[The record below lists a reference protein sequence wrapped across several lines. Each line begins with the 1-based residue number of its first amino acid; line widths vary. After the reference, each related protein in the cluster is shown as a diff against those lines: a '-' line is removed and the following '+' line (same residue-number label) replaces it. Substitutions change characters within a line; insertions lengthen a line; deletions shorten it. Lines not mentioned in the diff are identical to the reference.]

1 MTPKVSYRVKNNTLK
16 IRIKVPDYPAAIYD
30 TGIFCP
36 ENKFDVKKQIS
47 GSPQVQTYMDATQE
61 AIRKLFMPGVS
72 AKLLWASLN
81 QQRTEA
87 QDTHRISDAFDYYFR
102 TADVEESTIKTIQA
116 VKLRVKAAGLLD
128 TLLKDINGALIR
140 DFLGGLDLKAS
151 TIHETYTKFNSVLN
165 RYIRD
170 HAIDITL
177 PKGIAKRPQKVE
189 SEDAEYLVW
198 DELKELLRAQV
209 DDDSD
214 RYGKDLW
221 CLMSLTGMA
230 AGDLLKFNPKKD
242 ISADGKWIYYNRK
255 KTGSKC
261 TIPLLPPAKEIIDRY
276 QWPAK
281 ISIRTLQYKSEGIV
295 SELVGRKMK
304 SHGARKTFGTIMLE
318 FSYSIESV
326 SKMMGHSSP
335 LITSQIYSKVTQAK
349 IEREMQSIPDSVKK
363 MMEV

>member
-30 TGIFCP
+30 TGIYCP

-87 QDTHRISDAFDYYFR
+87 QGTHRISDAFDYYFR

-221 CLMSLTGMA
+221 CLMALTGLSVS
-230 AGDLLKFNPKKD
+230 DILLFDPKKNV
-242 ISADGKWIYYNRK
+242 SADGKWIKYSRA

-261 TIPLLPPAKEIIDRY
+261 IIPLLPQAKEIIERY
-276 QWPAK
+276 TWPAK
-281 ISIRTLQYKSEGIV
+281 ISKRTIQYKAEGII
-295 SELVGRKMK
+295 SLLVGRKMK
-304 SHGARKTFGTIMLE
+304 THGARKTAGCIFLE
-318 FSYSIESV
+318 LGMSMESV
-326 SKMMGHSSP
+326 SKILGHSSV
-335 LITSQIYSKVTQAK
+335 IVTQKHYAKITQAK
-349 IEREMQSIPDSVKK
+349 LDRELLEISKK
-363 MMEV
+363 FEV

>member
-30 TGIFCP
+30 TGIYCP

-61 AIRKLFMPGVS
+61 AIRKLFLPGVS
-72 AKLLWASLN
+72 AKSLWASLN

-87 QDTHRISDAFDYYFR
+87 QGTHRISDAFDYYFR

-170 HAIDITL
+170 HAINLTL

-198 DELKELLRAQV
+198 DELKELLRVQV

-221 CLMSLTGMA
+221 CLMAMTGLSVS
-230 AGDLLKFNPKKD
+230 DILLFDPKKNV
-242 ISADGKWIYYNRK
+242 SADGKWIKYSRA

-261 TIPLLPPAKEIIDRY
+261 IIPLLPQAKEIIERHT
-276 QWPAK
+276 WPAK
-281 ISIRTLQYKSEGIV
+281 ISKRTIQYKAEGII
-295 SELVGRKMK
+295 SLLVGRKMK
-304 SHGARKTFGTIMLE
+304 THGARKTAGCIFLE
-318 FSYSIESV
+318 LGMSMESV
-326 SKMMGHSSP
+326 SKILGHSSV
-335 LITSQIYSKVTQAK
+335 IVTQKHYAK
-349 IEREMQSIPDSVKK
+349 ITQEKLDRELLEIAKK
-363 MMEV
+363 FDV

>member
-30 TGIFCP
+30 TGIYCP

-47 GSPQVQTYMDATQE
+47 GSPQVQTYMDSTTE
-61 AIRKLFMPGVS
+61 AIKKLFMPGATPQS
-72 AKLLWASLN
+72 IWSDLN
-81 QQRTEA
+81 KQRTEA
-87 QDTHRISDAFDYYFR
+87 QGSHQISDAFDYYFR

-140 DFLGGLDLKAS
+140 DFLGGLDLKDS

-170 HAIDITL
+170 QGLGIVL
-177 PKGIAKRPQKVE
+177 PKGLFKRPQAVE
-189 SEDAEYLVW
+189 SEEAEYLVW

-221 CLMSLTGMA
+221 CLMALTGISVSDIMLF
-230 AGDLLKFNPKKD
+230 DPKKNV
-242 ISADGKWIYYNRK
+242 SSDGKWIKYSRT

-261 TIPLLPPAKEIIDRY
+261 IIPLLPPAKEIIDRY
-276 QWPAK
+276 QWPTK

-295 SELVGRKMK
+295 SELVGRKIK
-304 SHGARKTFGTIMLE
+304 CHGARKTAGCIFLE
-318 FSYSIESV
+318 MGMSMEST
-326 SKMMGHSSP
+326 SKILGHSSV
-335 LITSQIYSKVTQAK
+335 LITQKHYAKITQAK
-349 IEREMQSIPDSVKK
+349 LDRELLEISKK
-363 MMEV
+363 FE

>member
-30 TGIFCP
+30 TGVYCP

-47 GSPQVQTYMDATQE
+47 GSPVVQTYMDATQE
-61 AIRKLFMPGVS
+61 AIRKLFLPGTS
-72 AKLLWASLN
+72 AKSLWLDLTK
-81 QQRTEA
+81 QRTDA

-116 VKLRVKAAGLLD
+116 VKLRVNAAKLLD

-140 DFLGGLDLKAS
+140 NFLGGLDLKDS
-151 TIHETYTKFNSVLN
+151 TIHETYVKLYSVLN

-170 HAIDITL
+170 HAINLTL
-177 PKGIAKRPQKVE
+177 PKGIAKRPQKIE
-189 SEDAEYLVW
+189 SEEAEYLVW
-198 DELKELLRAQV
+198 DELKELLRVQV

-221 CLMSLTGMA
+221 CLMALTGMA
-230 AGDLLKFNPKKD
+230 AGDLLKFTPKS
-242 ISADGKWIYYNRK
+242 ISADGKWLHYNRK
-255 KTGSKC
+255 KTNGKC
-261 TIPLLPPAKEIIDRY
+261 AIPLLPPAKEIIDRY

-281 ISIRTLQYKSEGIV
+281 ISIRTIQYKSEGIV
-295 SELVGRKMK
+295 SLLVGRKMK

-318 FSYSIESV
+318 FGYSIESV
-326 SKMMGHSSP
+326 SKMMGHSNP
-335 LITSQIYSKVTQAK
+335 LITAQIYSKVTQAK
-349 IEREMQSIPDSVKK
+349 IEREMQAIPDAVKK
-363 MMEV
+363 MMNV